1 MHWRYLALCSYILFS
16 TLLWKSKEKWWFP
29 IFHRHRVIISPTF
42 WIPKKKIQPIFV
54 KMDRTFWWFYKISPT
69 WRKNWIRQLVGFYLK
84 IGSNGPVWKEMI
96 GQNEVPLFSPLGLNL
111 SKSKQ
116 LEILATGIR
125 FINSIY
131 TKKISLSS
139 YTINKHVYCIKLS
152 PVD

>member
-1 MHWRYLALCSYILFS
+1 
-16 TLLWKSKEKWWFP
+16 
-29 IFHRHRVIISPTF
+29 
-42 WIPKKKIQPIFV
+42 
-54 KMDRTFWWFYKISPT
+54 
-69 WRKNWIRQLVGFYLK
+69 
-84 IGSNGPVWKEMI
+84 MI